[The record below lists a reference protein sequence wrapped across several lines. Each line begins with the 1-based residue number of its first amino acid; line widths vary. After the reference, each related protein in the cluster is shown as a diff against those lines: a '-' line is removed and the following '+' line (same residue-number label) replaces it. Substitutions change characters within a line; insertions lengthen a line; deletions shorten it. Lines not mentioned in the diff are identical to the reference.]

1 VKKVS
6 PYNVFLKDRHAS
18 GDFKGIKSTEAIGLI
33 ANEWKSLS
41 AGEKKVCI
49 HVMNS
54 GVVTDKCIEVPRQQ
68 PGEHQA
74 SCGLMPH
81 SLPAFM
87 EVYV

>member
-1 VKKVS
+1 VKRVS
-6 PYNVFLKDRHAS
+6 GYNVFIKDRHAS
-18 GDFKGIKSTEAIGLI
+18 GDFKGIKGTEAIGLI

-54 GVVTDKCIEVPRQQ
+54 GFVTDKCIEVSRRR

-74 SCGLMPH
+74 RCGLMPH

-87 EVYV
+87 EA